1 MAKVSLVFILKK
13 SKKNMKS
20 EPAVLIIFYTRRG
33 NTAKMAEAVAQGAKQ
48 EGATIKLMRIAD
60 DVPIDIVKKDQI
72 WFEKHQEL
80 EKQYPTSDEFTII
93 EEMSKADAI
102 IFGSP
107 TRFGNMAHEMKKMWD
122 LSTDLWFTGKLIGKV
137 GGVFTGASSVH
148 GGQETTALSMMFPM
162 LHQGMIIVGPSYDTK
177 ELHESGSPYGPSTIV
192 GANSDQIK
200 EVDLVVARALGSKI
214 AKITSKLS
222 D

>member
-1 MAKVSLVFILKK
+1 MKTNPEILI
-13 SKKNMKS
+13 
-20 EPAVLIIFYTRRG
+20 VFYTRRG
-33 NTAKMAEAVAQGAKQ
+33 NTAKMAEAIAEGAK
-48 EGATIKLMRIAD
+48 ESGGNVKFLRIAD
-60 DVPIDIVKKDQI
+60 DIPMEIVEKDENWLQI
-72 WFEKHQEL
+72 HHDL
-80 EKQYPTSDEFTII
+80 EKKYPTSDEFSII
-93 EEMSKADAI
+93 NEMPTADAI
-102 IFGSP
+102 VFGSP

-148 GGQETTALSMMFPM
+148 GGQETTAVSMMFPM

-192 GANSDQIK
+192 GPNSDQIK
-200 EVDLVVARALGSKI
+200 EVDLVVARSLGAKVTKI
-214 AKITSKLS
+214 AAKLA